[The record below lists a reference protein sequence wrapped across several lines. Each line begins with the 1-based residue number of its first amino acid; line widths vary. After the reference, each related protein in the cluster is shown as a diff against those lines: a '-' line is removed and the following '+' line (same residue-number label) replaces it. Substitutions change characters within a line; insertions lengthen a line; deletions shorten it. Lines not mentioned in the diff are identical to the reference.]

1 MFSLLFCG
9 KRSFQVR
16 KLVLDL
22 SQDRLSDGNF
32 LSMLTNALLPLKASY
47 IASWT
52 LKPSVQLS
60 VQLYTMI
67 TQENYHVGD

>member
-32 LSMLTNALLPLKASY
+32 LSMLTNALLPLRVVNSEAKCAAQCAALHYDHSG
-47 IASWT
+47 
-52 LKPSVQLS
+52 KLS
-60 VQLYTMI
+60 CW
-67 TQENYHVGD
+67 